1 MDSSI
6 TKTQKRNLT
15 DMQEKF
21 LDVLFGEAK
30 GNPRE
35 AARIAGYSEH
45 SYPKVIRNLKKEITE
60 LAETHLSTHSAKA
73 ATRLTDLL
81 DEDGTTPHSNIRL
94 AAANSILDRVGI
106 TKKDQLDINNFFSF
120 LAAMMLAYQPVRSLA
135 TINMAINQG
144 LSAAKRILPLIE
156 QENKIKSQVLKCAPG
171 AIAETKRLIE
181 ATQSKPIKDFINLAS
196 ENFSSQLNTEG
207 KEGILSF
214 LEKRKPNWN

>member
-1 MDSSI
+1 MQTMDSSI

-21 LDVLFGEAK
+21 LDVLFGEAQ

-73 ATRLTDLL
+73 ANRLITLL
-81 DEDGTTPHSNIRL
+81 DEDGTTPQASIRL

-106 TKKDQLDINNFFSF
+106 TKKDQLDINMK
-120 LAAMMLAYQPVRSLA
+120 AMHG
-135 TINMAINQG
+135 IF
-144 LSAAKRILPLIE
+144 ILPA
-156 QENKIKSQVLKCAPG
+156 KDG
-171 AIAETKRLIE
+171 T
-181 ATQSKPIKDFINLAS
+181 SKDK
-196 ENFSSQLNTEG
+196 
-207 KEGILSF
+207 KES
-214 LEKRKPNWN
+214 

>member
-35 AARIAGYSEH
+35 AARLAGYSSQ

-60 LAETHLSTHSAKA
+60 LAETHFSTHSAQA
-73 ATRLTDLL
+73 ATRLIALL
-81 DEDGTTPHSNIRL
+81 DEDGTTPQATIRL

-106 TKKDQLDINNFFSF
+106 IKKDQID
-120 LAAMMLAYQPVRSLA
+120 V
-135 TINMAINQG
+135 NMKALHGIF
-144 LSAAKRILPLIE
+144 ILPAKDGTDK
-156 QENKIKSQVLKCAPG
+156 NK
-171 AIAETKRLIE
+171 
-181 ATQSKPIKDFINLAS
+181 
-196 ENFSSQLNTEG
+196 
-207 KEGILSF
+207 KES
-214 LEKRKPNWN
+214 